1 MRVTQSM
8 LANNMLRN
16 LSNSYEKLGIY
27 QEQLTTGK
35 KITRPSDDPVVAMK
49 GIAYREGLER
59 VQQYQRNIGEVNNW
73 IDSADDALDQVGL
86 ALQRV
91 QELIVQASTD
101 TATPSDRQ
109 KIADEIEQIQKH
121 IVDVANTKIGDK
133 YIFNGAD
140 TKNPLF
146 TSYPE
151 STGTALGLNPNANT
165 SDVEIEV
172 FDGIKLDVNIN
183 GKDLFAG
190 ATGQDGL
197 VGLLQKI
204 KIDLRDGSKTGDD
217 IDNYL
222 GDIQKQQD
230 ALLSARSELGAK
242 QNRVEMMEN
251 RLSSQEVIMTKVM
264 SENEDIDYEK
274 TITNLISQESV
285 HRVALSVGARIIQPT
300 LVDFL
305 RS

>member
-1 MRVTQSM
+1 MRVTQFM

-16 LSNSYEKLGIY
+16 LSNSYERLGKY
-27 QEQLTTGK
+27 QEQLVTGK
-35 KITRPSDDPVVAMK
+35 KISRPSDDPVVAMK
-49 GIAYREGLER
+49 GIAYREDLAR
-59 VQQYQRNIGEVNNW
+59 VKQYQRNIGEVHNW
-73 IDSADDALDQVGL
+73 IDSADDALDKVGL

-91 QELIVQASTD
+91 QELVVQASTD
-101 TATPSDRQ
+101 TATPEDRK

-121 IVDVANTKIGDK
+121 IVDVANTKVGGK

-146 TSYPE
+146 IGYPD
-151 STGTALGLNPNANT
+151 GMGGLGLNPNANT

-183 GKDLFAG
+183 GKELFAG
-190 ATGQDGL
+190 TTGQDGI
-197 VGLLQKI
+197 VRLLEKI
-204 KIDLRDGSKTGDD
+204 KNDLRDGTKTGDD
-217 IDNYL
+217 IDGYL
-222 GDIQKQQD
+222 GKIEAQQD
-230 ALLSARSELGAK
+230 ALLAARSELGAK

-251 RLSSQEVIMTKVM
+251 RLSTQEVIATKLM
-264 SENEDIDYEK
+264 SNNEDIEYEK
-274 TITNLISQESV
+274 TITDLITQESV

-305 RS
+305 R